1 VVALAVAVPLD
12 TLLAREGERRLAVDT
27 VYLPLGRAVVGV
39 EQDLERVYQ
48 TSSDRPSERKRS
60 DDIVEGEAVVSVVN
74 PAFAELDVG
83 QALGR
88 DGSAFAHER
97 TERSHARESR
107 RDRDAEPAVAFP
119 VVGFVGLGDADAER
133 HRLHALRQEI
143 KKQL

>member
-1 VVALAVAVPLD
+1 
-12 TLLAREGERRLAVDT
+12 

-74 PAFAELDVG
+74 PAFARTLDVG

-97 TERSHARESR
+97 TERSPRQG
-107 RDRDAEPAVAFP
+107 VAS
-119 VVGFVGLGDADAER
+119 
-133 HRLHALRQEI
+133 
-143 KKQL
+143 